1 MTWPRLSL
9 SAPAGVTGKRSKKW
23 GRCLHASE
31 FGLDDH
37 GPTRA
42 PINVWSEIAWTLDSR
57 SLTGQHIFDHIRW
70 EVEQETWI
78 EESNRLC
85 CKWQLGTIELVDGPY
100 VHPVT
105 RLLCY
110 KSKGSLPFGGGSFV
124 KAQAALRAICIS
136 ASTVD
141 AIRCC
146 RVDGQ
151 RVWEHREVVGSS
163 TCTGTYPSSSFE

>member
-37 GPTRA
+37 GSTRA
-42 PINVWSEIAWTLDSR
+42 PINVWSEIAWTLD
-57 SLTGQHIFDHIRW
+57 
-70 EVEQETWI
+70 
-78 EESNRLC
+78 LC
-85 CKWQLGTIELVDGPY
+85 CKRQLGIIELVDGLY

-110 KSKGSLPFGGGSFV
+110 KPKGSLPFGGGSFV
-124 KAQAALRAICIS
+124 KAQAALRANLHL
-136 ASTVD
+136 
-141 AIRCC
+141 
-146 RVDGQ
+146 G
-151 RVWEHREVVGSS
+151 
-163 TCTGTYPSSSFE
+163 FELIGG